1 MYVFARVCSYEVFS
15 STVNG
20 LCFFEDTLNLAGI
33 YLLKVNNRNTRIK
46 YETRSGVFI
55 ANFEYVSHFVLVF
68 LLLTL
73 NMFFDGWESLV
84 C

>member
-1 MYVFARVCSYEVFS
+1 MKHV
-15 STVNG
+15 
-20 LCFFEDTLNLAGI
+20 
-33 YLLKVNNRNTRIK
+33 
-46 YETRSGVFI
+46 RSGVFI